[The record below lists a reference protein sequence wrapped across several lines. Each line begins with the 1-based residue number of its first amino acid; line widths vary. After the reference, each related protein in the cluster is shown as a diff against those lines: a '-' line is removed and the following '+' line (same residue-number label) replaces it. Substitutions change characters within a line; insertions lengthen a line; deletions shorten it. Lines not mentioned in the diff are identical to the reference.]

1 MADPEPPRN
10 VKELLVEAKD
20 ASELMVDLAY
30 GAVFLNEEDLA
41 GEVEKLEDRM
51 DGYLRRLRE
60 VAMLAARSPEDAE
73 AMGGVLHIAGAI
85 EKIGQAA
92 SDIARVVQAKLGIP
106 DALRRDLRHADE
118 IIGRVKVREGST
130 AIGQSLRELMLPSEI
145 GMWLIAVRRGS
156 EWEFDPGGDTVITDG
171 DVLLFQ
177 GPEEGVNLIRQ
188 IAGAPPLP
196 AGPDYESPPLDELDR
211 AVDILVEMK
220 NSAEVAVGLAYSA
233 LLFNDPALAAEVAT
247 LEARSDFLHDELES
261 WVLKAAP
268 EARNS
273 DELRGLLRLGYASET
288 IFDAARDMTW
298 LVEQGEELHPVVRMA
313 LEETEEVAVETLV
326 ESGSAA
332 EGHSLKQL
340 AVETET
346 GMLVLAVQRGRRWIY
361 RPRARLELQAG
372 DRLISIG
379 PEEGADELAELCAAP
394 EGAFSQP
401 SRS

>member
-1 MADPEPPRN
+1 MSDEDEPRN

-20 ASELMVDLAY
+20 VSELMIDLAY
-30 GAVFLNEEDLA
+30 AAVFFNDDKLSA
-41 GEVEKLEDRM
+41 EVEELELRL
-51 DGYLRRLRE
+51 DGYLWRLRE
-60 VAMLAARSPEDAE
+60 ISMLAARSPEDAE

-106 DALRRDLRHADE
+106 HELRPDLRHADE
-118 IIGRVKVREGST
+118 IVGRVRVREGAPSV
-130 AIGQSLRELMLPSEI
+130 GRSLRDLLLPSET
-145 GMWLIAVRRGS
+145 GMWLMAIRRGDQ
-156 EWEFDPGGDTVITDG
+156 WEFDPHADSVLSEG

-177 GPEEGVNLIRQ
+177 GPEEGVNLIREV
-188 IAGAPPLP
+188 AGAPPLP
-196 AGPDYESPPLDELDR
+196 EPPESEAPALNELDK
-211 AVDILVEMK
+211 AVDILIEMK
-220 NSAEVAVGLAYSA
+220 NAAEVAVGLAYSS
-233 LLFNDPALAAEVAT
+233 LLFKDPALAAEVAT

-268 EARNS
+268 EARNT

-326 ESGSAA
+326 EPGSAA
-332 EGHSLKQL
+332 DGHSLRQL

-361 RPRARLELQAG
+361 RPRARFELQAG
-372 DRLISIG
+372 DRVISIG
-379 PEEGADELAELCAAP
+379 PEEGADELAKLCAAP
-394 EGAFSQP
+394 AGAF
-401 SRS
+401 REG